1 MITEVDN
8 MSFFS
13 KIFSFKNK
21 ENQKETIEGPS
32 EVCPPEDFVP
42 EVCASEDFTPGN
54 FAGSEEADFES
65 LLTEEN
71 FQGYTIERNVHVHRF
86 DPSAHPACLPV
97 SYLFAKNGNPVLA
110 VYVMQRNHYRAMIAV
125 GAYRVLEAQQI
136 PYMRFFKGFRNEKQY
151 VLDRVRAALE
161 ERS

>member
-1 MITEVDN
+1 
-8 MSFFS
+8 MSILS
-13 KIFSFKNK
+13 KFFSFKNK
-21 ENQKETIEGPS
+21 KSQKETTETPV
-32 EVCPPEDFVP
+32 EVCPPEDFA
-42 EVCASEDFTPGN
+42 ASEETC
-54 FAGSEEADFES
+54 FES

-71 FQGYTIERNVHVHRF
+71 FQGYTIERDVHVNRF
-86 DPSAHPACLPV
+86 DPSAHPSCLPV

-110 VYVMQRNHYRAMIAV
+110 VYVMQRNQYRAMIAL